1 MGSRLRTLLRGNGH
15 MASIGD
21 VAKRAGV
28 SLGTASRAINGNP
41 AVSPRLRDRVLAA
54 AAELN
59 YRPNALARALRSSR
73 THSIGLIL
81 PDVSNPFFG
90 ELAKQVE
97 QVAAGIGYT
106 VMLANSNDDQKAEA
120 DYIRILV
127 GRQVDGLLI
136 VPTEQ
141 TRHLPRE
148 EKVPIVVVDR
158 PIRGYPLVA
167 SDHRAGAVAAV
178 QHLVSLGHRRI
189 GCIAGPRHLSV
200 ARERYEGYR
209 SVAAPIYRE
218 HHFDFGADTI
228 IARFDYESGYDAAL
242 RLLARSDKPTAI
254 FASSDQQAIGALR
267 AAADL
272 DLRVPDEVSI
282 IGFDAI
288 SLAKLVTPRLTTV
301 AQPIAAIAD
310 IAVRTVLRL
319 RQDGAKSERHRLPT
333 LLQPANST
341 GPAAANVIALRA
353 GKEAE

>member
-1 MGSRLRTLLRGNGH
+1 

-106 VMLANSNDDQKAEA
+106 VVLANSNDDQKAEA

-341 GPAAANVIALRA
+341 GPAAANVIALRS

>member
-1 MGSRLRTLLRGNGH
+1 

-341 GPAAANVIALRA
+341 GPAAANVIALRS

>member
-1 MGSRLRTLLRGNGH
+1 

-41 AVSPRLRDRVLAA
+41 AVSPQLRERVLAA
-54 AAELN
+54 AAELD

-73 THSIGLIL
+73 THSLGLIV
-81 PDVSNPFFG
+81 PDVTNPFFG

-97 QVAAGIGYT
+97 QVAAGMGYT
-106 VMLANSNDDQKAEA
+106 VMLANSNDDPKTEAE
-120 DYIRILV
+120 YIKVLV

-136 VPTEQ
+136 VPSEQ
-141 TRHLPRE
+141 TKELPRDA
-148 EKVPIVVVDR
+148 KAPLVVVDR
-158 PIRGYPLVA
+158 PIRGFPLVA

-178 QHLVSLGHRRI
+178 QHLVALGHRRI

-200 ARERYEGYR
+200 ARERYDGYR
-209 SVAAPIYRE
+209 SVAAPIYQE
-218 HHFDFGADTI
+218 DGFDFAADTI
-228 IARFDYESGYDAAL
+228 VTRFDYDRGYDAAL
-242 RLLARSDKPTAI
+242 KLLSRRDGPSAI

-272 DLRVPDEVSI
+272 DLKVPDNVSI

-310 IAVRTVLRL
+310 IAVRTVLRS
-319 RQDGAKSERHRLPT
+319 RQEDARMERHRLPT

-341 GPAAANVIALRA
+341 GPVASNVISLGIGRNA
-353 GKEAE
+353 

>member
-1 MGSRLRTLLRGNGH
+1 

-21 VAKRAGV
+21 VARRAGV

-41 AVSPRLRDRVLAA
+41 AVSPQLRDRVLAA
-54 AAELN
+54 AAELD

-73 THSIGLIL
+73 THSLGLIV
-81 PDVSNPFFG
+81 PDVTNPFFG
-90 ELAKQVE
+90 ELAKHVE
-97 QVAAGIGYT
+97 QVAAGMGYT
-106 VMLANSNDDQKAEA
+106 VMLANSNDDPRAEA
-120 DYIRILV
+120 EYIKVLV

-136 VPTEQ
+136 VPSEQ
-141 TRHLPRE
+141 TRLLPRE
-148 EKVPIVVVDR
+148 AKVPLVVVDR

-218 HHFDFGADTI
+218 HGFDFAADTI
-228 IARFDYESGYDAAL
+228 VARFDYDCGYDAAVK
-242 RLLARSDKPTAI
+242 LLARPHRPTAI
-254 FASSDQQAIGALR
+254 FASSDQQAIGAMR
-267 AAADL
+267 AAADM
-272 DLRVPDEVSI
+272 DLKVPDDVSI

-288 SLAKLVTPRLTTV
+288 TLAKLVTPRLTTV

-310 IAVRTVLRL
+310 IAVRAVLRM
-319 RQDGAKSERHRLPT
+319 RQEDAKPERHRLPV
-333 LLQPANST
+333 LLQAANST
-341 GPAAANVIALRA
+341 GPAAGSNVVALKA
-353 GKEAE
+353 GREA

>member
-1 MGSRLRTLLRGNGH
+1 
-15 MASIGD
+15 
-21 VAKRAGV
+21 
-28 SLGTASRAINGNP
+28 GNP

-341 GPAAANVIALRA
+341 GPAAANVIALRS

>member
-1 MGSRLRTLLRGNGH
+1 

-41 AVSPRLRDRVLAA
+41 AVSPQLRDRVLAA

-90 ELAKQVE
+90 ELAKRVE

-136 VPTEQ
+136 VPSEQ

-178 QHLVSLGHRRI
+178 QHLVALGHRRI

-218 HHFDFGADTI
+218 QRFDFGADTI

-242 RLLARSDKPTAI
+242 RLLARPDKPTAI

-341 GPAAANVIALRA
+341 GPAAANVIALRV

>member
-1 MGSRLRTLLRGNGH
+1 

-41 AVSPRLRDRVLAA
+41 AVSPQLRDRVLAA

-90 ELAKQVE
+90 ELAKRVE

-136 VPTEQ
+136 VPSEQ

-148 EKVPIVVVDR
+148 DKVPIVVVDR

-178 QHLVSLGHRRI
+178 QHLVALGHRRI

-218 HHFDFGADTI
+218 QHFDFGADTI

-242 RLLARSDKPTAI
+242 RLLARPDKPTAI

-301 AQPIAAIAD
+301 AQPIAALAD

-319 RQDGAKSERHRLPT
+319 RQDGAKAERHRLPT

-341 GPAAANVIALRA
+341 GPAAANVVALRP

>member
-1 MGSRLRTLLRGNGH
+1 

-41 AVSPRLRDRVLAA
+41 AVSPQLRERVLAA
-54 AAELN
+54 AAELD

-73 THSIGLIL
+73 THSLGLIV
-81 PDVSNPFFG
+81 PDVTNPFFG
-90 ELAKQVE
+90 ELAKHVE
-97 QVAAGIGYT
+97 QVAASMGYT
-106 VMLANSNDDQKAEA
+106 VMLANSDEDPKAEA
-120 DYIRILV
+120 EYIKVLV
-127 GRQVDGLLI
+127 SRQVDGLLI
-136 VPTEQ
+136 VPCEE
-141 TRHLPRE
+141 TRQLPRE
-148 EKVPIVVVDR
+148 GKVPLVVVDR
-158 PIRGYPLVA
+158 PMSGYPLVA

-200 ARERYEGYR
+200 ARERYDGYR

-218 HHFDFGADTI
+218 NGFDFTTDTI
-228 IARFDYESGYDAAL
+228 VTRFDYDCGYDAAL
-242 RLLARSDKPTAI
+242 KLLARRDRPSAI

-272 DLRVPDEVSI
+272 DLKVPGDVSI

-319 RQDGAKSERHRLPT
+319 RQEDAKPERHRLPT

-341 GPAAANVIALRA
+341 GPVAGNVIELNADKGA
-353 GKEAE
+353 

>member
-1 MGSRLRTLLRGNGH
+1 

-41 AVSPRLRDRVLAA
+41 AVSSQLRDRVLAA
-54 AAELN
+54 TVELD

-81 PDVSNPFFG
+81 PDVTNPFFG
-90 ELAKQVE
+90 ELAKHVE

-106 VMLANSNDDQKAEA
+106 VMLANSNDDPKAEA
-120 DYIRILV
+120 EYIKILI

-136 VPTEQ
+136 VPSEQ
-141 TRHLPRE
+141 TRQLPRDA
-148 EKVPIVVVDR
+148 KVPMVVVDR

-167 SDHRAGAVAAV
+167 SDHRAGAIAAV

-209 SVAAPIYRE
+209 SIAAPIYRE
-218 HHFDFGADTI
+218 SGFDLGADTV
-228 IARFDYESGYDAAL
+228 IARFDYDCGYDAAV
-242 RLLARSDKPTAI
+242 RLLARPDRPTAI

-272 DLRVPDEVSI
+272 DLRVPGDVSI

-310 IAVRTVLRL
+310 IAVRAVLRL
-319 RQDGAKSERHRLPT
+319 RQDGAKMERHRLPT
-333 LLQPANST
+333 LLQAANST
-341 GPAAANVIALRA
+341 GPAAGNVVALKA
-353 GKEAE
+353 GNEI

>member
-1 MGSRLRTLLRGNGH
+1 

-41 AVSPRLRDRVLAA
+41 AVSPLLRERVLAA
-54 AAELN
+54 AAELD

-73 THSIGLIL
+73 THSLGLIV
-81 PDVSNPFFG
+81 PDVTNPFFG

-97 QVAAGIGYT
+97 QVAAGMGYT
-106 VMLANSNDDQKAEA
+106 VMLANSNDDPKTEAE
-120 DYIRILV
+120 YIKVLV

-136 VPTEQ
+136 VPSEQ
-141 TRHLPRE
+141 TKELPE
-148 EKVPIVVVDR
+148 AKAPLVVVDR

-178 QHLVSLGHRRI
+178 QHLVALGHRRI

-218 HHFDFGADTI
+218 DGFDFAADTI
-228 IARFDYESGYDAAL
+228 VTRFDYDCGYDAAL
-242 RLLARSDKPTAI
+242 KLLTRRDRPSAI

-272 DLRVPDEVSI
+272 DLKVPDDVSI

-319 RQDGAKSERHRLPT
+319 RQEDARMERHRLPT

-341 GPAAANVIALRA
+341 GPIASNVVALGVGRNA
-353 GKEAE
+353 